1 MTRLFSLLDLRVMT
15 LVSISTVFLNKKR
28 HPKYDKDNLL
38 IIIIIIIEIRII
50 NSCVLE

>member
-15 LVSISTVFLNKKR
+15 LVYVSTVFLNKKTD
-28 HPKYDKDNLL
+28 PKYDKDNLL